1 MADSSDNFDSSYDKI
16 VIKMGLLSALER
28 RVNGVLALDPVT
40 IKKLS
45 HWFGKVVAF
54 QCTAPKWLCYVHFEH
69 DRIRLAGT
77 LGSEGEASVNATFT
91 GSSVAFAT
99 LVAGRNLPFAEVP
112 GLTVSGEEALIA
124 DLQQIH
130 QQMEID
136 WERPL
141 CQTFGD
147 ITGHM
152 MARGLRFAGDQVQRG
167 QQLVMDNLG
176 EYLQEELRLIPSRV
190 EVEYLAEEVNCL
202 AESMDRLE
210 GEWQI
215 IRHSKDISDAK
226 SGA

>member
-1 MADSSDNFDSSYDKI
+1 MVGSNDSPYDKI
-16 VIKMGLLSALER
+16 VFTMGLLAAIER
-28 RVNGVLALDPVT
+28 QVNGLLALDPVT

-54 QCTAPKWLCYVHFEH
+54 QCTSPEWSCYVHFEH

-77 LGSEGEASVNATFT
+77 LGEESEGAVNATFT
-91 GSSVAFAT
+91 GSSIAFASLAT
-99 LVAGRNLPFAEVP
+99 RKNLPFAD
-112 GLTVSGEEALIA
+112 VSGLSVSGDEALIA

-147 ITGHM
+147 IPGHM
-152 MARGLRFAGDQVQRG
+152 MARGLRFVGDHVHRG

-190 EVEYLAEEVNCL
+190 EVAGFAEEVGRL

-210 GEWQI
+210 EQWQTMQPT
-215 IRHSKDISDAK
+215 KDLSDAK
-226 SGA
+226 S

>member
-1 MADSSDNFDSSYDKI
+1 MVDPVLKTGMLAAI
-16 VIKMGLLSALER
+16 EHQ
-28 RVNGVLALDPVT
+28 VNSLLALDPVT

-54 QCTAPKWLCYVHFEH
+54 QCTSPQWLCFVHFEQ

-77 LGSEGEASVNATFT
+77 LGGESDGEVDARFE
-91 GSSVAFAT
+91 GSSVAFAV
-99 LVAGRNLPFAEVP
+99 LAFRRNLSFSEVP
-112 GLTVSGEEALIA
+112 GLSISGDKALIA

-130 QQMEID
+130 QQLDID

-152 MARGLRFAGDQVQRG
+152 MAQGLRFIGDHARRG
-167 QQLVMDNLG
+167 QKLVMDNLG

-190 EVEYLAEEVNCL
+190 EVEGFVAEVAHLAD
-202 AESMDRLE
+202 SMDRLDHQ
-210 GEWQI
+210 WQTNL
-215 IRHSKDISDAK
+215 HTQDKSNAK
-226 SGA
+226 S